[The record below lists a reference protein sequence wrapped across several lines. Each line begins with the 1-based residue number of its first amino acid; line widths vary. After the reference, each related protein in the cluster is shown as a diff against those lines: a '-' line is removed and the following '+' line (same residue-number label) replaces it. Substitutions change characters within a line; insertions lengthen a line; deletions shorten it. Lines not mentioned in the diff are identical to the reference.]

1 MLVHAGFVVLAADLT
16 VLCLFW
22 TLSAP
27 SWRLLCCL
35 GCLKCPGSRLN
46 LLRPVSEPSWG
57 FLGAIL
63 APSWAT
69 LGCFR
74 SVLGHL
80 GLCWAILA
88 LSCGCLGPSWAC
100 LGPAWACLGL
110 SWAYLG
116 PRWLKMAQDGS
127 KMAQDGSKMTPRWP
141 KMSPRWAKN
150 RYSGSSTRLNIFSGP
165 PGPLDNP
172 QAAPRRDH
180 FGVIS
185 GFFSGPF
192 LGSIPDQF
200 LAPFWLHF
208 GSLLAPF

>member
-1 MLVHAGFVVLAADLT
+1 MLVHAGFVVLAAALT

-35 GCLKCPGSRLN
+35 GCLKCPGSLLN
-46 LLRPVSEPSWG
+46 LLRPVSEPSRG

-63 APSWAT
+63 APSWAI

-100 LGPAWACLGL
+100 LGPSWACLGL

-116 PRWLKMAQDGS
+116 PSKIKTSCERGAQNPLSWTILALSRAILGLL
-127 KMAQDGSKMTPRWP
+127 
-141 KMSPRWAKN
+141 WAIVGL
-150 RYSGSSTRLNIFSGP
+150 S
-165 PGPLDNP
+165 
-172 QAAPRRDH
+172 
-180 FGVIS
+180 
-185 GFFSGPF
+185 
-192 LGSIPDQF
+192 
-200 LAPFWLHF
+200 
-208 GSLLAPF
+208 